1 MVRAHRHD
9 TARLGV
15 RGVIFFISV
24 LVAHLLDQSG
34 VFGVWSTVA
43 LGGRGHAAFAC
54 ISWPASGGARRGAKT
69 QSPTEDGGAVAAADC
84 RALKQC

>member
-9 TARLGV
+9 TVRLGV
-15 RGVIFFISV
+15 RGVTFLISV

-43 LGGRGHAAFAC
+43 LGGRGHAFRLHLLAC
-54 ISWPASGGARRGAKT
+54 ERRSEARSENT
-69 QSPTEDGGAVAAADC
+69 
-84 RALKQC
+84 